1 MDSFEVSVVID
12 RPIARVWEYLNII
25 ENELVWQSSAV
36 ERVLVTDGPLEKGSR
51 TRQVDRFLGR
61 RIETEWELTELQNYQ
76 RRDRTLTSPFAM
88 EVEWQL
94 EPVGDAT
101 RFTMTMA
108 SPEAESEEGFFG
120 KLAGAVVMR
129 IAKRDWEAN
138 LGTFKDVLEA
148 DTG

>member
-1 MDSFEVSVVID
+1 MDSFEVSVAID
-12 RPIARVWEYLNII
+12 RPIARVWDYLNAI

-36 ERVLVTDGPLEKGSR
+36 ERILVTDGPLEKGSR

-61 RIETEWELTELQNYQ
+61 RIETEWEVLELHDYL
-76 RRDRTLTSPFAM
+76 RRDRTLTGPFAM

-94 EPVGDAT
+94 KPVGDAT
-101 RFTMTMA
+101 RFTMILA
-108 SPEAESEEGFFG
+108 SEAGSGGLFS
-120 KLAGAVVMR
+120 KLADPVVMR